1 MKKILIYMFFVFTFS
16 FPVHAEVIASGNDC
30 GEHCSWKIE
39 NGVLT
44 VTGYGDISDF
54 PRSCKGYCHNTAPWG
69 GNVSQISKIVIE
81 NEQGSDGFKTIG
93 NGTFSAMDVSEV
105 VLPDGLK
112 KIGDLA
118 FIASGL
124 RKINLPDS
132 IEQIGSLAFNDNN
145 ISELRIP
152 ASLKKLESEAFA
164 SNPIKT
170 LVIPE
175 GVTEI
180 HPLAFYC
187 DGCSSTLSGRAL
199 PLEKIYCSA
208 AQMEQCMAAISRLG
222 DNIQV
227 FEYQNINGDLYVNGR
242 FYSHANDILSGNNI
256 KKRIYS
262 VEEASK
268 LSKNTGNTF
277 KLRYK

>member
-1 MKKILIYMFFVFTFS
+1 MKKQVLIIALMLFS
-16 FPVHAEVIASGNDC
+16 FPVHAEIIASGNDC

-54 PRSCKGYCHNTAPWG
+54 PRSCEGYCHNTAPWG

-81 NEQGSDGFKTIG
+81 NEPGSDGFKTIG
-93 NGTFSAMDVSEV
+93 NGTFSAMNVSEA

-112 KIGDLA
+112 KIESMA
-118 FIASGL
+118 FIGSGL
-124 RKINLPDS
+124 QKINFPDS
-132 IEQIGSLAFNDNN
+132 IEEIGTWAFDDNK
-145 ISELRIP
+145 ITDLRIP
-152 ASLKKLESEAFA
+152 ASMTTLESTVFA

-175 GVTEI
+175 GITEI

-187 DGCSSTLSGRAL
+187 DGCSSTEAGHAL

-268 LSKNTGNTF
+268 LSKNTGNTI